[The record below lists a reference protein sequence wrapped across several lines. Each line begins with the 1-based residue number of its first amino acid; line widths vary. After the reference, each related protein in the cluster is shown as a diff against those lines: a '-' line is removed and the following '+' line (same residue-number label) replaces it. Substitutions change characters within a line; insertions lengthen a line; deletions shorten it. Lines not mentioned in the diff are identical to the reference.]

1 MGNLYS
7 KLIVMRRN
15 LVLFMAFLTLNLYSQ
30 IDNTP
35 VTGVSD
41 KRIEIYGLKNAR
53 VVVDYQSTIENTD
66 ILISDGRI
74 EKIGQGLLFPKGA
87 VIYDLKGKTV
97 YPSFID
103 IYAGNYGIKTQTGT
117 ADSNPFSSLMNLQ
130 QQGRQMGS
138 AATAEPRIADYWNDG
153 INASYNVS
161 EDFIPD
167 SKTAGE
173 FRQAGFGSVVTF
185 KADGLDRGTSALV
198 TTGDGKANNLII
210 KNKASANYSF
220 IRGRSADIYP
230 IAQFGIIALLRQINY
245 DAQWYKQLP
254 NGYFHDDGIEAYI
267 ASSSLPQIFEVTN
280 KIEIMRAEKLGK
292 EFNINYIIKGAG
304 DEYQSLNDIK
314 KCGARLIVPLKFPE
328 TPDIKDPY
336 EAESVS
342 YTTLKHYEMAPANL
356 SFLSKAGIVF
366 AVTSA
371 GMERRSDFLTNLRK
385 AVKYGLPENEAL
397 KALTST
403 PASMIGAS
411 DLIGA
416 VKEKMIA
423 NFLITSGNIFNDNCI
438 IYENWVQGKP
448 YRLVDLRTKDLRG
461 TYDLKVD
468 TVNFRLS
475 LSGSPDKPAV
485 KLTYDSTEIRGATFT
500 QDKDLVSFSF
510 ERSGTKYRL
519 SGYISDRNIEGR
531 GQLGDGRWISWKAIY
546 KGPVAENGTRPPRSA
561 TIPEIGKVIYPFTAY
576 GSSELPKQE
585 NVLFRNATVWTNEKE
600 GKLLNTDVFV
610 KGGKI
615 SKIGKNLPAEGAM
628 IVDATGM
635 HLTAGIIDEHSHI
648 AMDGT
653 NEAGQA
659 ITSEVRVGDVIDPE
673 DPSIYRQLSGGVTAA
688 HILHGS
694 ANPVGGQSILI
705 KHRWGHSAEEL
716 KIEGQV
722 GFLKHALGENVKRNT
737 GRYPNTRMGVDQII
751 RDAYYRAEDYNN
763 KWKAWNLMK
772 PAEKVGKIPP
782 RRDLELDPIV
792 DVLEKRSFIECH
804 TYVQSEGTMIM
815 NLAKDFGLK
824 VNSLI
829 HFNEGYKIAD
839 QIRENEAGASVFA
852 DWWDYKYEV
861 YEGITYNAALL
872 MSQGVLTC
880 LHSDDAEMGRRLNQE
895 AGKIVKYGGVNE
907 IEALKLVTLNP
918 AKLLHLDDRMGSI
931 KVGKDADLVL
941 WTDHPLS
948 IYARAN
954 KTMVDGIIYFDEDLD
969 KKMKEQ
975 IDNERN
981 RIISNILREPTQPTP
996 SNMPNFPRR

>member
-1 MGNLYS
+1 MRKNL
-7 KLIVMRRN
+7 L
-15 LVLFMAFLTLNLYSQ
+15 LLTAFLSLNLYAQ
-30 IDNTP
+30 QDNAP
-35 VTGVSD
+35 VVGVSD

-66 ILISDGRI
+66 ILVSDGRI
-74 EKIGQGLLFPKGA
+74 EKIGLGLVFPKGA
-87 VIYDLKGKTV
+87 IIYDLKGKTV

-103 IYAGNYGIKTQTGT
+103 IYAGNYGIKTQTG
-117 ADSNPFSSLMNLQ
+117 APDSNPFSALMNIQ
-130 QQGRQMGS
+130 QPGRQMGS
-138 AATAEPRIADYWNDG
+138 VATAEPRIADYWNDG

-161 EDFIPD
+161 EEFIPD

-185 KADGLDRGTSALV
+185 KADGLARGTSALV
-198 TTGDGKANNLII
+198 TTGEGKANNLII

-220 IRGRSADIYP
+220 SRGRSADIYP
-230 IAQFGIIALLRQINY
+230 IAQFGIIALLRQVNF

-254 NGYFHDDGIEAYI
+254 PGYFHDDGLEAYI
-267 ASSSLPQIFEVTN
+267 AGSSLPQIFEVTD
-280 KIEIMRAEKLGK
+280 KIEIMRADKLGK

-304 DEYQSLNDIK
+304 DEYQSVNDIK
-314 KCGARLIVPLKFPE
+314 RCGSRLIVPLKFPE
-328 TPDIKDPY
+328 APDVKDPY
-336 EAESVS
+336 DAASVS

-356 SFLSKAGIVF
+356 AFLFKAGIIF
-366 AVTSA
+366 AVTSS
-371 GMERRSDFLTNLRK
+371 GLERRTDFLTNLRK

-397 KALTST
+397 KAITYI
-403 PASMIGAS
+403 PASMIGVS
-411 DLIGA
+411 DMIGA
-416 VKEKMIA
+416 IKEKMIA
-423 NFLITSGNIFNDNCI
+423 NFLITSGNIFSENCV

-448 YRLVDLRTKDLRG
+448 YRLIDLRASDLRG
-461 TYDLKVD
+461 AYDLKID
-468 TVNFRLS
+468 TSSYKLS
-475 LSGSPDKPAV
+475 LSGTFDKPTV
-485 KLTYDSTEIRGATFT
+485 KLTYDSTEIKGAAFS
-500 QDKDLVSFSF
+500 QDKDLVTISF

-519 SGYISDRNIEGR
+519 SGYIVGKNLEGR
-531 GQLGDGRWISWKAIY
+531 GQLDNGNWFNWNATH
-546 KGPVAENGTRPPRSA
+546 KGPAAENDAKPPRPAS
-561 TIPEIGKVIYPFTAY
+561 IPEIGKVIYPFTAY

-585 NVLFRNATVWTNEKE
+585 DVLFKNATVWTNEKE
-600 GKLLNTDVFV
+600 GKLLNTDVLV
-610 KGGKI
+610 KDGKI
-615 SKIGKNLPAEGAM
+615 SKIGKNLSADGAR
-628 IVDATGM
+628 IIDATGM

-694 ANPVGGQSILI
+694 ANPIGGQSILI

-722 GFLKHALGENVKRNT
+722 GFLKHALGENVKRNSS
-737 GRYPNTRMGVDQII
+737 RYPNTRMGVDQII
-751 RDAYYRAEDYNN
+751 RDAYYRAQDYNN
-763 KWKAWNLMK
+763 KWKTWNSLK
-772 PAEKVGKIPP
+772 AADRVGKVPP

-815 NLAKDFGLK
+815 NLAKDFGVK

-839 QIRENEAGASVFA
+839 QIKENDAGASVFS

-861 YEGITYNAALL
+861 YEGITYNAAVL
-872 MSQGVLTC
+872 MGQGVLTC

-907 IEALKLVTLNP
+907 LDALKLVTLNP

-954 KTMVDGIIYFDEDLD
+954 KTMVDGTIYFDEELD

-975 IDNERN
+975 IDIERN
-981 RIISNILREPTQPTP
+981 RIISKILRESTQPTSP
-996 SNMPNFPRR
+996 NIPNFPRR

>member
-1 MGNLYS
+1 MRKNLLL
-7 KLIVMRRN
+7 LI
-15 LVLFMAFLTLNLYSQ
+15 AFLSLNLYAQ
-30 IDNTP
+30 QDNAP
-35 VTGVSD
+35 VVGVSD

-66 ILISDGRI
+66 ILVSDGRI
-74 EKIGQGLLFPKGA
+74 EKIGQGLVFPKGA
-87 VIYDLKGKTV
+87 IIYDLKGKTV

-103 IYAGNYGIKTQTGT
+103 IYAGNYGIKTQTG
-117 ADSNPFSSLMNLQ
+117 APDSNPFSALMNIQ
-130 QQGRQMGS
+130 QPGRQMGS
-138 AATAEPRIADYWNDG
+138 VATAEPRIADYWNDG

-161 EDFIPD
+161 EEFIPD

-185 KADGLDRGTSALV
+185 KADGLARGTSALV

-210 KNKASANYSF
+210 KNNASANYSF
-220 IRGRSADIYP
+220 SRGRSADIYP
-230 IAQFGIIALLRQINY
+230 IAQFGIIALLRQLNY

-254 NGYFHDDGIEAYI
+254 PGYFHDDGLEAYI
-267 ASSSLPQIFEVTN
+267 ASSSLPQIFEVTD
-280 KIEIMRAEKLGK
+280 KIEIMRADKLGK

-304 DEYQSLNDIK
+304 DEYQSVNDIK
-314 KCGARLIVPLKFPE
+314 RCGSRLIVPLKYPE
-328 TPDIKDPY
+328 APDVKDPY
-336 EAESVS
+336 DAASVS
-342 YTTLKHYEMAPANL
+342 YTALKHYEMAPANL

-371 GMERRSDFLTNLRK
+371 GLERRTDFLTNLRK
-385 AVKYGLPENEAL
+385 AVKYGLSENEAL
-397 KALTST
+397 KALTYT

-411 DLIGA
+411 DMIGA
-416 VKEKMIA
+416 IEEKMIA
-423 NFLITSGNIFNDNCI
+423 NFLITSGNIFDENCI

-448 YRLVDLRTKDLRG
+448 YRLVDLRASDLRG
-461 TYDLKVD
+461 AYDLKID
-468 TVNFRLS
+468 TSSYKLS
-475 LSGSPDKPAV
+475 LFGTFDKPTV
-485 KLTYDSTEIRGATFT
+485 KLTYDSTEIKGATFS
-500 QDKDLVSFSF
+500 QDKDLVTITF
-510 ERSGTKYRL
+510 ERSKTKYRL
-519 SGYISDRNIEGR
+519 SGYIVDKNLEGR
-531 GQLGDGRWISWKAIY
+531 GQLDNGNWFNWNATYR
-546 KGPVAENGTRPPRSA
+546 GPAAENGAKPPRPAS
-561 TIPEIGKVIYPFTAY
+561 IPEIGKVIYPFTAY

-585 NVLFRNATVWTNEKE
+585 DVLFKNATVWTNEKE
-600 GKLLNTDVFV
+600 GKLLNTDVLV

-615 SKIGKNLPAEGAM
+615 SKIGKNLSSDGAR
-628 IVDATGM
+628 IIDATGM
-635 HLTAGIIDEHSHI
+635 HLTSGIIDEHSHI

-694 ANPVGGQSILI
+694 ANPIGGQSILI

-722 GFLKHALGENVKRNT
+722 GFLKHALGENVKRNSS
-737 GRYPNTRMGVDQII
+737 RYPNTRMGVDQII

-763 KWKAWNLMK
+763 KWKAWNSLK
-772 PAEKVGKIPP
+772 PVDRVGKVPP

-815 NLAKDFGLK
+815 NLAKDFGVK

-839 QIRENEAGASVFA
+839 QIKKNNAGASVFA

-861 YEGITYNAALL
+861 YEGITYNAAVL

-907 IEALKLVTLNP
+907 LDALKLVTLNP

-948 IYARAN
+948 VYARAS
-954 KTMVDGIIYFDEDLD
+954 KTMVDGTIYFDEELD

-975 IDNERN
+975 IDIERN
-981 RIISNILREPTQPTP
+981 RIISNILRESTQPTP
-996 SNMPNFPRR
+996 PIMPNFPRR